1 MKGNRKVVVYGSV
14 AVVLL
19 VCICGYLFFKL
30 LKDDNKN
37 NSGAEDAVPEFVMQ
51 NREMLKAVPTDAVF
65 VATADRTE
73 SITDNL
79 GDSVNVIDFIWNTPI
94 LKGQPAIVSLHYS
107 SKNEVSLLFV
117 SNLSAVEDGTNKM
130 LAVIKGGGGSRF
142 KDYNGVTIYESNS
155 PSKSYSAIYKTLFIN
170 SSSYYVVEASIRHL
184 DKNLSILDNADFS
197 NLLQRYDKSGY
208 LYFNHQQT
216 GKLFSGCMEYGWL
229 KYSDFFMRLS
239 RWSVFDFSRN
249 SLGMKINANML
260 CGTDESNYATVYM
273 GQKSG
278 DSKVAEIL
286 PAQTLFFCTV
296 LLPDKKDFE
305 KRLGKFLEVKK
316 RSRSYAERL
325 ERVSQDNISP
335 DKFKDS
341 LKIEEVAAAWCKF
354 GDSYQWINLVRR
366 EEDGWFKSVIGRLF
380 NGEQTP
386 VAEEYPYKGYLESI
400 YGELFSH
407 TEEEYFTRVGNWFV
421 IGPKSVVESY
431 VSGDANYYSFDDY
444 ISQTPA
450 KGFAG
455 SKAVSKIFVNISE
468 ERDSLLMVL
477 QPQMRGKIASQI
489 DSNDFCAIAMDI
501 SPNKQLSLSANID
514 LYITKLERK
523 PVPRE
528 RELPAGTVVTDST
541 ITVPTGP
548 FKLVDFVNGGDCF
561 LEQQTNYK
569 LSYINGLK
577 KRVWTIGFDSPL
589 AGMVEQADIFKN
601 GKLQMFFISGDKL
614 YGLDRLG
621 RFVNGYPKS
630 LDKSVVLGPQLF
642 DLEGNREYSF
652 MAIADDNTII
662 HRYLKSGKP
671 VLNWKDIHS
680 EQFVKSLP
688 VNMVI
693 NGKLYWIVRN
703 AYTVEFYTGDGV
715 LVEQKDKRRRIAP
728 DSQIELI
735 GGAEVKVTGTNDK
748 EFAFNV
754 ETGKT
759 RRL

>member
-19 VCICGYLFFKL
+19 VCICVYLFFRL

-37 NSGAEDAVPEFVMQ
+37 NSGAETAVPEFVMQ
-51 NREMLKAVPTDAVF
+51 NREMLRAIPTDAVF
-65 VATADRTE
+65 VAIADKTE

-79 GDSVNVIDFIWNTPI
+79 GDSVKIIDFVWNTSL

-117 SNLSAVEDGTNKM
+117 SNLSAVENGVNKM
-130 LAVIKGGGGSRF
+130 LEVIKNSGGGKF
-142 KDYNGVTIYESNS
+142 KDYNGVTIYELNS

-170 SSSYYVVEASIRHL
+170 SSSYYVVEAAIRHL
-184 DKNLSILDNADFS
+184 NKNLSILDNADFS
-197 NLLQRYDKSGY
+197 NLLQRYGKRGY
-208 LYFNHQQT
+208 LYFNHQLT
-216 GKLFSGCMEYGWL
+216 GKLFSGCVEYGWL

-239 RWSVFDFSRN
+239 KWSVFDFSRN
-249 SLGMKINANML
+249 SMGVKINANML
-260 CGTDESNYATVYM
+260 CGTDEGNYATVYM
-273 GQKSG
+273 GQKNG
-278 DSKVAEIL
+278 DSKIAEIL

-296 LLPDKKDFE
+296 LLPNKKDLE

-316 RSRSYAERL
+316 KSRSYAERL
-325 ERVSQDNISP
+325 ERVSKGNISP
-335 DKFKDS
+335 NKFKDS

-354 GDSYQWINLVRR
+354 GDSYQWINLVRT
-366 EEDGWFKSVIGRLF
+366 EKDGWFKGVIGRLF
-380 NGEQTP
+380 KGEQIP
-386 VAEEYPYKGYLESI
+386 AAEEYPYKGYLEAI

-407 TEEEYFTRVGNWFV
+407 TDEEFFTKVGDWLV
-421 IGPKSVVESY
+421 IGPKSIVESY
-431 VSGDANYYSFDDY
+431 AFGDANYYSFDNY

-450 KGFAG
+450 KEFAG
-455 SKAVSKIFVNISE
+455 SKAVSKVFVNMSE
-468 ERDSLLMVL
+468 EKDSVLMLL
-477 QPQMRGKIASQI
+477 QPQMRNKIVSQI
-489 DSNDFCAIAMDI
+489 DSNDFCAITMDI

-514 LYITKLERK
+514 LYITRLERK

-528 RELPAGTVVTDST
+528 RELAAGAVVTDST
-541 ITVPTGP
+541 IAVPSGP
-548 FKLVDFVNGGDCF
+548 FKLIDFVNGGECF

-577 KRVWTIGFDSPL
+577 KRAWTIGFDSPL
-589 AGMVEQADIFKN
+589 AGMVGQADIFKN

-621 RFVNGYPKS
+621 RFVNGYPKR
-630 LDKSVVLGPQLF
+630 LDKGVVLGPQLF

-680 EQFVKSLP
+680 EHFVKTLP
-688 VNMVI
+688 VNMLI
-693 NGKLYWIVRN
+693 NGKIYWIVRN
-703 AYTVEFYTGDGV
+703 AYTVEFYTEDGV

-735 GGAEVKVTGTNDK
+735 SGSEVRVTGTNEK

-759 RRL
+759 KRL